1 MPSQDRAGHD
11 EPVRSQ
17 CLGQVPDQRGQDR
30 AVGPVHPGPGLGPA
44 EYRDFMAQ
52 DEDLGVLGC

>member
-1 MPSQDRAGHD
+1 MPSQDRAGRD

-17 CLGQVPDQRGQDR
+17 CLGQVPNQRGQDR

-52 DEDLGVLGC
+52 DEDLGVPGC